1 MNREAEIH
9 GAVGGEDDCPS
20 VSLDLI
26 DAVAQL
32 WLDEAHRWADLEHWD
47 LALRSAHLAA
57 RARATQNRTL
67 AWPALEAFLREIS
80 KGVLKDID
88 PPTTP
93 PWPFSCVHVL
103 SEALPAGGLTAMA
116 QRWIDLDMAHGVH
129 HVILLDTS
137 LGVPR
142 ELAQSVQSRRGQIH
156 CAPPACGPVAL
167 AQWVRDLTH
176 RLATHVVLHVDPAD
190 VTCAVAF
197 GKPGG
202 PPVLLVNHTAHAF
215 WVGVTTSDLI
225 LNCRG
230 SHLEAQW
237 TRDHRG
243 AMHQACVPI
252 PLGVPRLTDHNGL
265 ATTQSLAM
273 QLARQ
278 RARAAWG
285 LGIDQVVLLTVG
297 SAFKYAPST
306 AGDFLHIFEQI
317 LHEAPHAVLLAV
329 GFDGDARWHRA
340 AQATQGRIRTLGTLP
355 QAALR
360 QLHSGC
366 DLYVEGFPFGTTTAL
381 LEASAAGMPVV
392 LAPQFCPPPYG
403 TDGLVIDG
411 VITRDQ
417 DLQAY
422 KTTCMQLI
430 GNEALRHRRAES
442 LTPKVLEH
450 HTGLGWQRHLDVAL
464 LATPTDHE
472 VRHGLVIRPIP
483 EAAYAYWAQRS
494 TQWSPPAE
502 RILERSLLWALHDG
516 VPLPTWSDLCR
527 LCQGHA
533 RARRIQGL
541 IPWMLQVW
549 RQACVPWLPPS
560 WSASSLRLAM
570 WIPRS
575 GDGWQRLKHRVSRGL
590 RTSSPGAYEEYRA
603 WGRRSNMTW
612 HMPESLN
619 KRLTSPGEPS

>member
-1 MNREAEIH
+1 MNRRPDIRQRVDE
-9 GAVGGEDDCPS
+9 EDDSPS
-20 VSLDLI
+20 SSLDLI

-32 WLDEAHRWADLEHWD
+32 WLDEAHRWADLEDWD
-47 LALRSAHLAA
+47 LALRSAYLAA

-67 AWPALEAFLREIS
+67 AWPALEAFLREAAQS
-80 KGVLKDID
+80 VLKDID
-88 PPTTP
+88 PPAAP
-93 PWPFSCVHVL
+93 PWPVSCVHVL

-116 QRWIDLDMAHGVH
+116 QRWIDRDIAHGVH
-129 HVILLDTS
+129 HVILLDAS

-142 ELAQSVQSRRGQIH
+142 ELARSVESRQGQIH
-156 CAPPACGPVAL
+156 CAPPSCGPMAL
-167 AQWVRDLTH
+167 AQWVRDLTY

-230 SHLEAQW
+230 SQLEAQW
-237 TRDHRG
+237 TRVHRG
-243 AMHQACVPI
+243 AVHQACVPI
-252 PLGVPRLTDHNGL
+252 PLEVPPLTDLH
-265 ATTQSLAM
+265 AVPMTQDLGTR
-273 QLARQ
+273 LARQ

-285 LGIDQVVLLTVG
+285 LQTDQVVLLTVG

-306 AGDFLHIFEQI
+306 VGDFVHIFEQI
-317 LHEAPHAVLLAV
+317 LHDAPHAVLLAV
-329 GFDGDARWHRA
+329 GFQGDARWQRA

-392 LAPQFCPPPYG
+392 LAPMFCPPPYG
-403 TDGLVIDG
+403 TDGLAIDA
-411 VITRDQ
+411 VITRAH

-422 KTTCMQLI
+422 KSTCMQLI
-430 GNEALRHRRAES
+430 GNEALRHRQAEA

-464 LATPTDHE
+464 LAAPTDHE
-472 VRHGLVIRPIP
+472 VRHGLVIRPTP
-483 EAAYAYWAQRS
+483 EAAYAYWVQRS
-494 TQWSPPAE
+494 TQWTPPAE

-516 VPLPTWSDLCR
+516 LPLPTWSDLR
-527 LCQGHA
+527 QLCQGHE

-549 RQACVPWLPPS
+549 RQACVPWLPAS
-560 WSASSLRLAM
+560 WAAGSLRLAM
-570 WIPRS
+570 WIPKS
-575 GDGWQRLKHRVSRGL
+575 SDGWRALQIRMFRGL
-590 RTSSPGAYEEYRA
+590 RPSSPGAYEEYRA

-612 HMPESLN
+612 HMHESV
-619 KRLTSPGEPS
+619 KPRMASPAEPS